1 VNRPIVP
8 LICDPAT
15 EPRRAGQTQGVSVL
29 GSTGSI
35 GRQTLDVIAQHPD
48 RFRLVALAAGAKLDL
63 LAEQIAQFQP
73 DLVAIETEIDD
84 ARLPVQK
91 TLFGQEGLIAA
102 ATHPD
107 AEIIVVATSGH
118 AAIVPTAKAIE
129 SRKTVA
135 LANKETI
142 VCAGA
147 LIADL
152 AHQAGTRIRPVDSE
166 HSAIWQS
173 LGRSTCGDVKR
184 LILTASGGPFRTTP
198 ASDLAGVTASAAL
211 SHPTWNM
218 GAKITIDSATLMNK
232 GLELIE
238 AHWLFGLP
246 LDQIDVL
253 VHPESIVHS
262 LVEFA
267 DYSQVAQL
275 SLPDMRLPIQYALT
289 FPDHAQSDCRPLS
302 LTEIGTLHFEAPDL
316 ARFPCLEIARDAG
329 IAGNTYPT
337 VLSAADEV
345 AVQAFIDGGVS
356 FTRIAEI
363 VKRTVDSHLPD
374 GKLTWESIARADKW
388 AKDFGKS
395 LVATS

>member
-1 VNRPIVP
+1 VNRAIVP
-8 LICDPAT
+8 LICDPVL
-15 EPRRAGQTQGVSVL
+15 ELRRPGQPLGVSVL

-35 GRQTLDVIAQHPD
+35 GRQTLDVIAQHPE
-48 RFRLVALAAGAKLDL
+48 RFRVVALAAGAKLDL
-63 LAEQIAQFQP
+63 LASQVKKHDP
-73 DLVAIETEIDD
+73 DLVAIESEIDI
-84 ARLPVQK
+84 AQLPAK
-91 TLFGQEGLIAA
+91 RALFGQEGLVAA

-107 AEIIVVATSGH
+107 ADLIVVATSGH
-118 AAIVPTAKAIE
+118 AAIVPTAKVIE
-129 SRKTVA
+129 SRKIVA

-142 VCAGA
+142 VCAGE
-147 LIADL
+147 LIAEL
-152 AHQAGTRIRPVDSE
+152 AHQAGVRIRPVDSE

-218 GAKITIDSATLMNK
+218 GAKITIDSATMMNK

-246 LDQIDVL
+246 IDDIDVL

-267 DYSQVAQL
+267 DNSQVAQL

-289 FPDHAQSDCRPLS
+289 FPDHAQNNCSPLS

-316 ARFPCLEIARDAG
+316 ARFPCLEIARQAG

-356 FTRIAEI
+356 FTGIAEV
-363 VKRTVDSHLPD
+363 VKRTLDSHQPD
-374 GKLTWESIARADKW
+374 GKLNWESIAGADKW
-388 AKDFGKS
+388 ATEF
-395 LVATS
+395 ATSVVANS